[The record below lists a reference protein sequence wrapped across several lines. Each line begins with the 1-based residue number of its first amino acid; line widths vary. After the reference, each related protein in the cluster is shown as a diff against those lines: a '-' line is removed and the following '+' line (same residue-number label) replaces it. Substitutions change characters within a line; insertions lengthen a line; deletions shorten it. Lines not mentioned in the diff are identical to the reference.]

1 MKKLLLL
8 SALLIF
14 ASGFSQN
21 DKKLSKKLK
30 INIENRGLDLNATFV
45 PIQGRVRTE
54 CPFCCDSRCV
64 SNWKSALFKQGLDT
78 GDSFN
83 ETKLKDSENRE
94 MTLLKSKNIRGRY
107 AFIFN
112 FDNIEIKDG
121 NNNFKTVALLS
132 WGGSGKSYI
141 HSYSNDKNNRIREF
155 IIKELI
161 NSN

>member
-8 SALLIF
+8 SALLIY
-14 ASGFSQN
+14 SLGFSQN

-30 INIENRGLDLNATFV
+30 INIENRRLDLNATFV

-83 ETKLKDSENRE
+83 ETKLKDSE
-94 MTLLKSKNIRGRY
+94 IG
-107 AFIFN
+107 ADF
-112 FDNIEIKDG
+112 
-121 NNNFKTVALLS
+121 
-132 WGGSGKSYI
+132 
-141 HSYSNDKNNRIREF
+141 
-155 IIKELI
+155 I
-161 NSN
+161 NSDDIILDYESWASINSKQI